1 MAGSIN
7 KVILVGNLGADP
19 EVRHS
24 QDGSKIVTFNI
35 ATSDSW
41 KDKNGERKD
50 RTEWHRIVI
59 FSSGLA
65 DVAEKYLKKGAKVYI
80 EGQIRTRKWQ
90 DNTGADKYSTEIVL
104 SGYSGYMI
112 MLDKNGPGE
121 NTSFQSD
128 SEPSWDN
135 SSVSSNDIDDEIPF

>member
-24 QDGSKIVTFNI
+24 QDGGKIVTFNI

>member
-24 QDGSKIVTFNI
+24 QDGGKIVTFNI

-90 DNTGADKYSTEIVL
+90 DNTGTDKYSTEIVL